1 MKKSKVI
8 VMLALLAWGSSWRL
22 SAQDKV
28 FTLPT
33 LPYAYDA
40 LEPFIDAQT
49 MEIHHSRHHNGYV
62 NNLNK
67 AVAGTEYAGR
77 SLEALQVKA
86 GTAGSAVRN
95 NGGGHYNHSLF
106 WDILGKGQPFDGNSA
121 VGRAVLAQFGSL
133 DSLQQLLS
141 KAGATQFGSGW
152 AWLYVTPFGQLAVT
166 ATANQDNPL
175 MDVSADRGIPILG
188 IDVWEHAYYL
198 KYQNKRGDYLGAI
211 WNVINWQSVNRRY
224 QEALKNPLLKT
235 LGQ

>member
-1 MKKSKVI
+1 MKKSNVI
-8 VMLALLAWGSSWRL
+8 LVLAVLVLGTGWRL
-22 SAQDKV
+22 SAQDKS

-40 LEPFIDAQT
+40 LEPYIDAQT

-67 AVAGTEYAGR
+67 AVSGTPNAGT
-77 SLEALQVKA
+77 SLEALQLRA
-86 GTAGSAVRN
+86 GAAGNAIRN

-106 WDILGKGQPFDGNSA
+106 WDILGKDKPFDSQSA
-121 VGRAVLAQFGSL
+121 VGRAIVSQFGSL
-133 DSLQQLLS
+133 DSLQMLLS

-152 AWLYVTPFGQLAVT
+152 AWLYVMPNRQLGVT
-166 ATANQDNPL
+166 STANQDNPL
-175 MDVSADRGIPILG
+175 MDVATNRGIPILG

-211 WNVINWQSVNRRY
+211 WNVINWQSVDRRY
-224 QEALKNPLLKT
+224 QEALRNPVLET
-235 LGQ
+235 LRP